1 MVTNHSVVTVTIS
14 AVLVANVEPEA
25 CAETYVDPVAIGKL
39 NVWEREPHRFSQWIS
54 RSETINTTL
63 TVL

>member
-1 MVTNHSVVTVTIS
+1 MAVAVS
-14 AVLVANVEPEA
+14 AVLIADVKPEA
-25 CAETYVDPVAIGKL
+25 GAETYVDFITMGEL
-39 NVWEREPHRFSQWIS
+39 NEWEDEPHRVSQWIS